1 MPAGWRGLYWRIR
14 GFSLE
19 RWLYRLLAEKWC
31 GNDMVPLDHRTL
43 HANEQGCEYVFSFLN
58 DSFEIGIGYP
68 NKWHCILRRE
78 TIHKFIW
85 WYLRLWIFSEWFGL
99 RRWLWYKLLFR
110 SCDRQRKRMAQC
122 SPQGS
127 MPSGSTSEPA

>member
-1 MPAGWRGLYWRIR
+1 MIDQSCKAQVMPSGLLGVYYKVKN
-14 GFSLE
+14 FSLE
-19 RWLYRLLAEKWC
+19 KWLYHLLSEKWC

-43 HANEQGCEYVFSFLN
+43 YVNNHGCDYVFSFLN

-68 NKWHCILRRE
+68 NKWHTILRRE

-99 RRWLWYKLLFR
+99 RRYIWYKLLHRQVNRHKR
-110 SCDRQRKRMAQC
+110 SLQ
-122 SPQGS
+122 
-127 MPSGSTSEPA
+127 